1 MLDLLGKSQTFYGVL
16 ATILVLCIFKN
27 ANNFINEI
35 LTDIEN
41 YISKKIS
48 SLGVKTNCDA
58 IGDKIGARM
67 EQETDGEKK
76 ALLGQQLVCASKLQ
90 REISLRNKVLP
101 NKNYKAKIE
110 RIKQADEIVS
120 APLFTLFYCFAV
132 FIVDGVL
139 RSSFASLHQLSFT
152 MLSIFT
158 LYSSA
163 YWMMLWGNFVH
174 RSICRRERTC
184 SDTMFLSSKHHVF
197 SLLLF
202 CVLPFMGTM
211 LFVQTMEKDS
221 MLVSQMMLWLS
232 LLLPFVITGG
242 YFIYKKPK
250 SANGYY
256 ISMLLHFLLMV
267 VLSMLVAWTW
277 LYFGANIP
285 CLSEKLIVDST
296 GELLKLGIFLFT
308 TINGLLL
315 PFFLPL
321 ICSGVIYQFQ
331 AKKRVTQEEKR
342 IAREIEKIQGKLDEI
357 G

>member
-35 LTDIEN
+35 LADIEN
-41 YISKKIS
+41 YISNKIS
-48 SLGVKTNCDA
+48 SLGVKANCDKLIKG
-58 IGDKIGARM
+58 IGDKM
-67 EQETDGEKK
+67 EQETDEEKK
-76 ALLGQQLVCASKLQ
+76 ALLGQQMVSVSKLQ
-90 REISLRNKVLP
+90 REISWQNKVLQ

-110 RIKQADEIVS
+110 RIKQADEIVR

-152 MLSIFT
+152 ALSIFT
-158 LYSSA
+158 FYSSG

-174 RSICRRERTC
+174 RSICLRERIC
-184 SDTMFLSSKHHVF
+184 SDTMFFNSKHHAI
-197 SLLLF
+197 SLSII
-202 CVLPFMGTM
+202 CVLPFMGAM
-211 LFVQTMEKDS
+211 LFVQTMDADGAFAPR
-221 MLVSQMMLWLS
+221 MMLWLS
-232 LLLPFVITGG
+232 LLLPFILSGV

-256 ISMLLHFLLMV
+256 ISMLMHFLLMV
-267 VLSMLVAWTW
+267 VLSTLVAWIW
-277 LYFGANIP
+277 LYFGASIP
-285 CLSEKLIVDST
+285 RLSEMLIVDST
-296 GELLKLGIFLFT
+296 GELLKLCIFLFT
-308 TINGLLL
+308 ITNGLLL

-331 AKKRVTQEEKR
+331 AKKRVVKEEKR
-342 IAREIEKIQGKLDEI
+342 IAKEMERIQNSLDEMQ
-357 G
+357 